1 MLKIYQLSTMFVY
14 ILQLEGGRYYVG
26 SSNSPYKR
34 INQHFNNEGST
45 WTKIH
50 KPIEIVEIIPNCDNY
65 DEDKYTKIYMDKY
78 GVDKV
83 RGGSYCT
90 MNLDKNT
97 LKHLEREKRHCK
109 NKCYKCG
116 ETGHYA
122 DVCDEIKACMEDY
135 EKYLY
140 FEEINECVRNYEN
153 YLVNRQIL

>member
-1 MLKIYQLSTMFVY
+1 MFVY
-14 ILQLEGGRYYVG
+14 ILQLEGGCYYVG
-26 SSNSPYKR
+26 TTNTPYKR
-34 INQHFNNEGST
+34 ISQHFNHNGST
-45 WTKIH
+45 WTKQH
-50 KPIEIVEIIPNCDNY
+50 KPIEVIEVIPNCDKY

-78 GVDKV
+78 GVNNV

-90 MNLDKNT
+90 TKLDKNT
-97 LKHLEREKRHCK
+97 LKHLDREKTHSE

-153 YLVNRQIL
+153 YLLNRRIL

>member
-1 MLKIYQLSTMFVY
+1 MFVY

-34 INQHFNNEGST
+34 INQHFNNEGTT

-78 GVDKV
+78 GIDKV

-116 ETGHYA
+116 ESGHYA
-122 DVCDEIKACMEDY
+122 DVCHEIKACMEDY

-153 YLVNRQIL
+153 YLINRQIL